1 MILHIH
7 TLFEDS
13 AESRLCRD
21 FLVWQGHT
29 AEIKPHT
36 ATTFKAAHGTDRPA
50 VFHNDALMACGFV
63 QLVQHFDQHALLN
76 AA

>member
-21 FLVWQGHT
+21 FLLWQGHT
-29 AEIKPHT
+29 AEFEPHT
-36 ATTFKAAHGTDRPA
+36 QATFKAASGTAHP
-50 VFHNDALMACGFV
+50 VVYHNDTLLACGFV
-63 QLVQHFDQHALLN
+63 QLVQHFHQHGILN